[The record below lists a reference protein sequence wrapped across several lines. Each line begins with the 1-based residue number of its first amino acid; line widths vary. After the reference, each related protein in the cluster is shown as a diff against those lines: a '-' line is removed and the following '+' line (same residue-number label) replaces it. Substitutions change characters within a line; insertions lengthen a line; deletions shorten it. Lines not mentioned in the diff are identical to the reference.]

1 MKSNV
6 EKAQTSIDTLWRGM
20 LAVTLTMAATMLPQ
34 AALAGM
40 VNDNNPIGTVLC
52 NVVTWLTGPVGK
64 GIATLAI
71 IIIGLGALM
80 GKVSWGMAII
90 VAIGVAL
97 IFGAAAIVNQLGGGG
112 VAACPGNI
120 NEIDIGAS

>member
-1 MKSNV
+1 MTTNATQ
-6 EKAQTSIDTLWRGM
+6 AQASIDTMWKGM
-20 LAVTLTMAATMLPQ
+20 VAISLTMAATMLPQ
-34 AALAGM
+34 SALAGD
-40 VNDNNPIGTVLC
+40 VNPIGQVLC

-112 VAACPGNI
+112 VEACSGFTPI
-120 NEIDIGAS
+120 ATGA